1 MIINKGFFIIEGS
14 FTMTNEQYHALI
26 HPYNDALNLILTRL
40 EILNHGASDCED
52 TRPIHS
58 ITHRIK
64 EKDSMEK
71 KLKKKDSNGSVQDA
85 RTLLKDIAG
94 IRVICF
100 FERDIY
106 NLVASLKKQTD
117 LIVIAEKDYI
127 KCPKSNGYRSFH
139 LILGVPV
146 YSMEDMEYYPVEI
159 QFRTISMD
167 FWAAME
173 HRICYKSQP
182 FEEIEM
188 QSAFRQYAEILD
200 GMEKSFEIYSENC
213 S

>member
-1 MIINKGFFIIEGS
+1 
-14 FTMTNEQYHALI
+14 MTNEQYHTLI
-26 HPYNDALNLILTRL
+26 HPYTDAMNLILTRL
-40 EILNHGASDCED
+40 EILNHCAADNED
-52 TRPIHS
+52 VRPIHG

-64 EKDSMEK
+64 EKISMEK
-71 KLKKKDSNGSVQDA
+71 KLKKKHSNGSVQDA

-106 NLVASLKKQTD
+106 QLAESLKKQTD
-117 LIVIAEKDYI
+117 LILVCEKDYI
-127 KCPKSNGYRSFH
+127 RHPKPNGYRSYH
-139 LILGVPV
+139 LVLGVPI
-146 YSMEDMEYYPVEI
+146 YSLDGMEYYPVEI

-182 FEEIEM
+182 FDELEM
-188 QSAFRQYAEILD
+188 KSAFRQYAEILD
-200 GMEKSFEIYSENC
+200 GIEKSFEVYSENC
-213 S
+213 G

>member
-1 MIINKGFFIIEGS
+1 
-14 FTMTNEQYHALI
+14 MTNEQYYTLI
-26 HPYNDALNLILTRL
+26 HPYADAMNLILTRL
-40 EILNHGASDCED
+40 EILNHCAADNED
-52 TRPIHS
+52 VRPIHG

-64 EKDSMEK
+64 EKISMEN
-71 KLKKKDSNGSVQDA
+71 KLKKKNSNGSVQDA

-106 NLVASLKKQTD
+106 QLAESLKKQTD
-117 LIVIAEKDYI
+117 LILVCEKDYI
-127 KCPKSNGYRSFH
+127 RHPKPNGYRSYH
-139 LILGVPV
+139 LVLGVPI
-146 YSMEDMEYYPVEI
+146 YSLDGMEYYPVEI

-182 FEEIEM
+182 FDELEM
-188 QSAFRQYAEILD
+188 KSAFRQYAEILD
-200 GMEKSFEIYSENC
+200 GIEKSFEVYSESC
-213 S
+213 G

>member
-1 MIINKGFFIIEGS
+1 
-14 FTMTNEQYHALI
+14 MTNEQYHTLI
-26 HPYNDALNLILTRL
+26 HPYTDAMNLILTRL
-40 EILNHGASDCED
+40 EILNHCAADNED
-52 TRPIHS
+52 VRPIHG

-64 EKDSMEK
+64 EKIIMEN
-71 KLKKKDSNGSVQDA
+71 KLKKKHSNGSVQDA

-106 NLVASLKKQTD
+106 QLAESLKKQTD
-117 LIVIAEKDYI
+117 LILVCEKDYI
-127 KCPKSNGYRSFH
+127 RHPKPNGYRSYH
-139 LILGVPV
+139 LVLGVPI
-146 YSMEDMEYYPVEI
+146 YSLDGMEYYPVEI

-182 FEEIEM
+182 FDELEM
-188 QSAFRQYAEILD
+188 KSAFRQYAEILD
-200 GMEKSFEIYSENC
+200 GIEKSFEVYSENC
-213 S
+213 G